1 MVREALRYAKF
12 AGKLGYRNALLSF
25 HRGMIEKALG
35 LTAAARRDLGAAV
48 SINPHFS
55 ILYAPVAA
63 QALAQLGG
71 RP

>member
-1 MVREALRYAKF
+1 
-12 AGKLGYRNALLSF
+12 
-25 HRGMIEKALG
+25 MIEKALG

-55 ILYAPVAA
+55 ILHAPVAA